1 MICLALGMT
10 TGVCCPERLGENRR
24 WQNSIGFHPPIL
36 KMGDNMING
45 VIWGT
50 LLLKMTIEI
59 VDLPIEKGDFP

>member
-1 MICLALGMT
+1 
-10 TGVCCPERLGENRR
+10 
-24 WQNSIGFHPPIL
+24 
-36 KMGDNMING
+36 MING